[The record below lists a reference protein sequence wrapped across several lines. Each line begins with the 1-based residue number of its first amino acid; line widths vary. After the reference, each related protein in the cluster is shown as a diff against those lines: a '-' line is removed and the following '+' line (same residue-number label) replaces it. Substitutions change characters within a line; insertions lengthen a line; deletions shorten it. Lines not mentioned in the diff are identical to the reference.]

1 MKKKEN
7 FINFNKLKKI
17 DFFFSKKN
25 TRKLDQEIEYIIDKI
40 FVNLHKEKY
49 FFKCLLA
56 PYLETR
62 LLRNLYVTFFSFRNL
77 KKKYKKIIIKNSHTS
92 LDIILS
98 HYKLKV
104 PKNRINHDNDFYIS
118 RRYVF
123 ERIGLYSKIKKRI
136 KSFYF
141 LLKNNFKI
149 NVLYLN
155 AGKLNKDFQSIQ
167 YSYPADLI
175 SKKNNNDTKIFD
187 SKKIINQINK
197 NINNL
202 NISIPKNILKK
213 LIEKK
218 IYIFLPEML
227 KQIELYY
234 NFIKNNKIQLVI
246 ISASTHEDHISLFLA
261 SKMAGIKN
269 LIIPHGFTGLKNNYL
284 NNEIMYS
291 ATISKFEYN
300 YKCLKNFKLKMDW
313 FKS

>member
-1 MKKKEN
+1 MFCKGMV
-7 FINFNKLKKI
+7 
-17 DFFFSKKN
+17 D
-25 TRKLDQEIEYIIDKI
+25 
-40 FVNLHKEKY
+40 Y

-62 LLRNLYVTFFSFRNL
+62 LIRNLYVTYFSFKNL
-77 KKKYKKIIIKNSHTS
+77 KKKFKKIIIKNSHTS

-98 HYKLKV
+98 HYKLKL
-104 PKNRINHDNDFYIS
+104 PKSRINHDNDFYIS
-118 RRYVF
+118 RKYIF
-123 ERIGLYSKIKKRI
+123 EKVSLYSKIKKRI

-155 AGKLNKDFQSIQ
+155 AGKLDKDFRSIQ
-167 YSYPADLI
+167 KSYPADLI
-175 SKKNNNDTKIFD
+175 LKKNNNDTKIFD
-187 SKKIINQINK
+187 SKKIISQINK

-202 NISIPKNILKK
+202 NISIPKNILRKF
-213 LIEKK
+213 IEKK

-227 KQIELYY
+227 ERIELYY
-234 NFIKNNKIQLVI
+234 NFIKKNKVQLVI

-300 YKCLKNFKLKMDW
+300 YKCLKNFKLEMEW
-313 FKS
+313 FKN